1 MTFADIP
8 EAVIDYVRR
17 VFAAAND
24 RVTRK
29 MSDHPSM
36 HEETLDHALID
47 ELTDAPPAFFA
58 EEQAAVQIEAHW
70 LGGRRMWG
78 RWEIA
83 DVAVIVMLRQRGRLA
98 QRKVALLQT
107 KRLYSDEIPVQP
119 LEWDDYAIGIG
130 RLGDRIDPE
139 VPLTRQRLFSF
150 DETSEYG
157 AMSAGSDQVQRIEEY
172 VEKRGI
178 PVFYAF
184 YNPLQLPFQSAYPSL
199 NGARSDALNALGCRV
214 QTMEHVHGHLA
225 TLAPGKSPT
234 LGGLGGLK
242 PAVAEAPAD
251 HPGDPF
257 GGTGW
262 RIENFIADEV
272 LRCRQG
278 ALFDAATNP
287 ALRALFYE
295 RGAPIQAAINISI
308 EVNGAD

>member
-58 EEQAAVQIEAHW
+58 DERAAVEIEAHW

-83 DVAVIVMLRQRGRLA
+83 DMAVIVMLRQHGRLA

-107 KRLYSDEIPVQP
+107 KRLYSGEIPVQP
-119 LEWDDYAIGIG
+119 LEWDDYVIGIG

-139 VPLTRQRLFSF
+139 LPLTHQRLFGF
-150 DETSEYG
+150 EETSEYG
-157 AMSAGSDQVQRIEEY
+157 AMSADSEQVHRIEQY
-172 VEKRGI
+172 VAARDI

-184 YNPLQLPFQSAYPSL
+184 YNPLQLPSRSSYPRL
-199 NGARSDALNALGCRV
+199 NGERSDGPNNLGCRV
-214 QTMEHVHGHLA
+214 QTMEQVHTRLE

-234 LGGLGGLK
+234 FGGLSGFES
-242 PAVAEAPAD
+242 EAPRPAGD
-251 HPGDPF
+251 DPF
-257 GGTGW
+257 AGAGW
-262 RIENFIADEV
+262 RLENFVADEV

-287 ALRALFYE
+287 DLRSLFYE
-295 RGAPIQAAINISI
+295 RTAPIAAAIAINI
-308 EVNGAD
+308 EVGGRV